1 MTFLEKLS
9 LIKSINIKK
18 VSFFNISTLNVHR
31 FSESKI
37 YYIIKKL
44 KVKVTK
50 KEILM
55 NMKTDAFYNMV
66 NENNVMFKHFKEGE
80 DEELRCKIQNSVF
93 YDENRIPLSIS
104 DVSDEEYED
113 YYINDFGV
121 FICRNN
127 GQAVG
132 YGQVILNKNAHTI
145 VNLGILE
152 AYRHQGYGELLIKY
166 LIELCYK
173 NSIKNVYIR
182 VERDNINA
190 LYLYKKIG
198 FKEYNPIFSWY
209 KDIDLFWI

>member
-1 MTFLEKLS
+1 MTFLEKIS

-18 VSFFNISTLNVHR
+18 IFFFNINTFKVYR

-37 YYIIKKL
+37 YYIINKL

-55 NMKTDAFYNMV
+55 HMKTDDFYKMA
-66 NENNVMFKHFKEGE
+66 NENNVIFKHFKEGE

-93 YDENRIPLSIS
+93 YDKNRIPLSTS
-104 DVSDEEYED
+104 DICDEEYEE

-121 FICRNN
+121 FICKNN
-127 GQAVG
+127 GQAIG

-152 AYRHQGYGELLIKY
+152 PYRHQGYGELLIKY

-173 NSIKNVYIR
+173 NSIKNVYIK
-182 VERDNINA
+182 VERENINA
-190 LYLYKKIG
+190 LSLYKKIG
-198 FKEYNPIFSWY
+198 FKEYNSIFLGI
-209 KDIDLFWI
+209 KI